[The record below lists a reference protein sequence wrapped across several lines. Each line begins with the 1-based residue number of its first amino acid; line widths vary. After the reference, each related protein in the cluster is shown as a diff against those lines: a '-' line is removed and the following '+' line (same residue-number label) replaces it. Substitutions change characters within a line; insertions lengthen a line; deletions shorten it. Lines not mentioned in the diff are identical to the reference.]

1 MVNKIIS
8 FFKSL
13 NERQALLILI
23 GVTFGLRL
31 YAVLMAQGIANDS
44 AAYGFMTRDFIKGD
58 ILKGLSSPLHPF
70 YPLLISLVSPDTA
83 HVEIAGRL
91 ISLFFG
97 TLTIIPIFYL
107 SKEIVGQKGAI
118 FSGLFYSFHPYLV
131 TYSGM
136 LLSEAAYWGL
146 LVFSVFFFWAGLKRG
161 SGFKL
166 IISGSLLAMAYLT
179 RPEGIGY
186 LSVFLIW
193 FFFYEGYKK
202 RWFKK
207 CYLVGSL
214 ILPFLVLTIPY
225 LVHLHRETGQWVI
238 SRKAVEVQRMF
249 IEGDGAEDN
258 NPTRKKVEGVESKK
272 VDWRIFGIGK
282 NIIQYIPFT
291 TYHYLRAYH
300 FALWVFLLFGLI
312 RVRQKEHKG
321 EFFIASLVLFHLL
334 SLSTFTNSTIRYS
347 IPLIPLSLFWAGGG
361 VLELW
366 RFISKIKVSKPEI
379 WVSLFLALALIVQL
393 AQGLRPERKHRGEQR
408 IIGIWLKENT
418 PRDSI
423 IMSNSP
429 QEAFYAEREFIMF
442 PSEVPQ
448 PGGPSESYQE
458 IIRYAKTKGVRYI
471 LINKNT
477 HEMIPGFI
485 ESIQSTDLKE
495 IFRKKDQ
502 ALMIYEVVY

>member
-13 NERQALLILI
+13 NERQILLILI
-23 GVTFGLRL
+23 GATFGLRL
-31 YAVLMAQGIANDS
+31 YAVLMAKGIAYDS
-44 AAYGFMTRDFIKGD
+44 AGYGFMARDFIKGD

-83 HVEIAGRL
+83 HVEIAGRI
-91 ISLFFG
+91 ISLVFG
-97 TLTIIPIFYL
+97 TLTLIPVYYFAR
-107 SKEIVGQKGAI
+107 EIVGQKGAI

-136 LLSEAAYWGL
+136 LLSEATYWGL
-146 LVFSVFFFWAGLKRG
+146 LIFSIFFFWTGLKRG
-161 SGFKL
+161 SGFRL
-166 IISGSLLAMAYLT
+166 ILSGSLLAMAYLT

-186 LSVFLIW
+186 ISVFLMW
-193 FFFYEGYKK
+193 VFFYEGYKK

-207 CYLVGSL
+207 CYFVGSL

-225 LVHLHRETGQWVI
+225 LIHLHRETGQWVI
-238 SRKAVEVQRMF
+238 SRKAVGVQRMF
-249 IEGDGAEDN
+249 IEGDRAEDN
-258 NPTRKKVEGVESKK
+258 NPTRKKVEGVESRGG
-272 VDWRIFGIGK
+272 DWRIFGIGK

-379 WVSLFLALALIVQL
+379 WMSLFLALALIVQL
-393 AQGLRPERKHRGEQR
+393 AQGLRPERKHREEQR
-408 IIGIWLKENT
+408 IVGIWLKENT
-418 PRDSI
+418 PKDSM

-429 QEAFYAEREFIMF
+429 QEAFYAERGFVLMPE
-442 PSEVPQ
+442 EVSILERPEDHYTRMIQ
-448 PGGPSESYQE
+448 
-458 IIRYAKTKGVRYI
+458 YAREKGVKYI
-471 LINKNT
+471 LTDKNT
-477 HEMIPGFI
+477 SEIVPGFM
-485 ESIQSTDLKE
+485 EGIQPIDLKE
-495 IFRKKDQ
+495 IFKFKEKT
-502 ALMIYEVVY
+502 IYEVLY

>member
-1 MVNKIIS
+1 MVNKIII
-8 FFKSL
+8 FFKNL
-13 NERQALLILI
+13 NERQILLILI
-23 GVTFGLRL
+23 GATFGLRL
-31 YAVLMAQGIANDS
+31 YAVLMAKGIANDS
-44 AAYGFMTRDFIKGD
+44 AAYGFMARDFFKGD
-58 ILKGLSSPLHPF
+58 FIKGLSSPLHPF
-70 YPLLISLVSPDTA
+70 YPFLISLVSPDTG
-83 HVEIAGRL
+83 HVEIAGRI
-91 ISLFFG
+91 ISLVFG
-97 TLTIIPIFYL
+97 TLTLIPVYYL
-107 SKEIVGQKGAI
+107 AREIVGQKGAI
-118 FSGLFYSFHPYLV
+118 FSGFFYSFHPYLV

-146 LVFSVFFFWAGLKRG
+146 LVFSVFFFWTGLKRG

-166 IISGSLLAMAYLT
+166 IISGSLLAIAYLT

-186 LSVFLIW
+186 LSVFLMW
-193 FFFYEGYKK
+193 VFFYEGYKK

-225 LVHLHRETGQWVI
+225 LIHLHRETGQWVI

-249 IEGDGAEDN
+249 IEGDRAEDN
-258 NPTRKKVEGVESKK
+258 NPTRENVEGVESRKG
-272 VDWRIFGIGK
+272 DWRIFGIGK

-379 WVSLFLALALIVQL
+379 WISFFLALALIVQL
-393 AQGLRPERKHRGEQR
+393 AQGLRPERKHREEQK
-408 IIGIWLKENT
+408 IGGIWLKENT

-429 QEAFYAEREFIMF
+429 QEAFYADRGFVLIPEEVFILEKPEDLYPKMI
-442 PSEVPQ
+442 Q
-448 PGGPSESYQE
+448 
-458 IIRYAKTKGVRYI
+458 YARGKGVKYI
-471 LINKNT
+471 LTDKNT
-477 HEMIPGFI
+477 SEMVPGFI
-485 ESIQSTDLKE
+485 ESIQPIDLKE
-495 IFRKKDQ
+495 IFKFKEKT
-502 ALMIYEVVY
+502 IYEVLY